1 MARSLDFGA
10 VLALAVCGRTRRR
23 RSALPQH
30 RQLRRLARGLQAGG
44 GAQGISQRAISA
56 ALDGVTFDP
65 AIIRRDSGQGV
76 FQQSFLQFAGRM
88 TGGGP
93 LSERAEAVE
102 GSRRAVVAHRA
113 SDRRAAAGGGR
124 AVGSGK
130 RLRRLQG
137 RHLQHHPLGR
147 DAGLRL
153 PAPGVLPRPIDGR
166 GAHRPARRSAA
177 GPDDRQLGRR
187 AWADAVHAVR
197 TISSTASTSTAT
209 AAST

>member
-1 MARSLDFGA
+1 MARSLDFRSGA
-10 VLALAVCGRTRRR
+10 GAFGVGRTGRR

-30 RQLRRLARGLQAGG
+30 RQLRRMAGGLQAGG
-44 GAQGISQRAISA
+44 GVAGHFAAGDLRGARRRDVRSGHHPARQRAGRVPA
-56 ALDGVTFDP
+56 ELP
-65 AIIRRDSGQGV
+65 AIRRPHD
-76 FQQSFLQFAGRM
+76 
-88 TGGGP
+88 GGGP

-102 GSRRAVVAHRA
+102 GPRRAVVAHRG

-137 RHLQHHPLGR
+137 RHLQHHPLGG

-153 PAPGVLPRPIDGR
+153 PAPGVLPRPVDGR
-166 GAHRPARRSAA
+166 GAHRRARRPAA
-177 GPDDRQLGRR
+177 GPDDRQLGGR